1 MSNVISLQAKLT
13 LEQQVERDMRMYN
26 YNPNDPDEVNE
37 YWEDL
42 WCEND
47 LGEEEELSL
56 ECSLGGKR
64 FNIKLSMCK
73 EKVE

>member
-1 MSNVISLQAKLT
+1 MNNVISLQDKMT

-26 YNPNDPDEVNE
+26 YNPNDPDDVDE

-47 LGEEEELSL
+47 LDENEELNLELSL
-56 ECSLGGKR
+56 VGKR
-64 FNIKLSMCK
+64 FNIKLSMC
-73 EKVE
+73 ED

>member
-1 MSNVISLQAKLT
+1 MSNVISLHAKLT
-13 LEQQVERDMRMYN
+13 LEQHVERDMRMYN
-26 YNPNDPDEVNE
+26 YNPNDPDEVDE

-47 LGEEEELSL
+47 LDEDEELNL

-64 FNIKLSMCK
+64 FNIKLSMC
-73 EKVE
+73 ED